1 MVETVKMD
9 TDGTILVNNGKPK
22 DSDEYQQW
30 SVSEHDWN
38 MLLAFADKT
47 KKDFNTSTAEASGSV
62 NSYSRQLAK
71 NQLSWTPCPV
81 KYDV

>member
-1 MVETVKMD
+1 MKGKKNMTETVKTD

-22 DSDEYQQW
+22 DSDGYRQW

-47 KKDFNTSTAEASGSV
+47 KKDLDTSTGFSRGSA

-71 NQLSWTPCPV
+71 KSA
-81 KYDV
+81 